1 MALSH
6 PHPNSL
12 PKEREQDIMD
22 FAIALSTHS
31 AIPLHRQL
39 YEELRR
45 AILTGRLLPKQRLPS
60 TRELAK
66 SLGVSRTTVTLG
78 YEQLLSEGYLET
90 IIGSGTFVCAQIPDD
105 LLHSTPVEEGEKA
118 VHLPISLSQYGEKLA
133 QTDLS
138 LQAEPQAEISFRY
151 GRPACDRFPL
161 ELWRKLLA
169 RYCRTEY
176 QWLDYALDPLGYQ
189 PLREAIALYLTRSR
203 AVQCDPEQILLTNG
217 TQQALYLI
225 SRLLLNAG
233 DAIAI
238 EDPGYLSARRI
249 FYSQGANILPIPVDE
264 SGLMVAKL
272 MTIDDKPIKL
282 VYVTP
287 SHQFPTGAI
296 LSLPRRLELL
306 AWAQHTGALIVED
319 DYDSEYRY
327 GERPIPALQGLA
339 TTDSVLYIGTFSK
352 VLFPSLRIG
361 YLVLPKS
368 LVSIFARAKWLSDRQ
383 LPSLEQRVL
392 ADFIAEGHLERHLR
406 QMRSHYNQLRQ
417 ALVEALKYHFGD
429 RATILGE
436 NAGIHLMVRLHFN
449 LPDDEILQRAADVG
463 VGLLSGQSHYFSI
476 SEPGQFIFGYAELT
490 ETQIQEGIRRLAMAL
505 DSIER

>member
-1 MALSH
+1 M
-6 PHPNSL
+6 
-12 PKEREQDIMD
+12 DI
-22 FAIALSTHS
+22 AIALSPHS

-45 AILTGRLLPKQRLPS
+45 AILSGRLLPQQRLPS

-78 YEQLLSEGYLET
+78 YEQLLSEGYLKT

-105 LLHSTPVEEGEKA
+105 LLQSTPTEAGEKA
-118 VHLPISLSQYGEKLA
+118 AHFPISLSQYGEQLA

-169 RYCRTEY
+169 RYCRTDY
-176 QWLDYALDPLGYQ
+176 QWLDYAFDPLGYL
-189 PLREAIALYLTRSR
+189 PLREAIALYLGRSR
-203 AVQCDPEQILLTNG
+203 AVQCNSDQILLTNG

-225 SRLLLNAG
+225 SRLLLNTG
-233 DAIAI
+233 DAIAL

-249 FYSQGANILPIPVDE
+249 FSSQGANIFPIPVDE
-264 SGLMVAKL
+264 SGLRVAQL
-272 MTIDDKPIKL
+272 IDKPVKL

-306 AWAQHTGALIVED
+306 AWAQQTGALIIED

-339 TTDSVLYIGTFSK
+339 ITDSVLYIGTFSK

-417 ALVEALKYHFGD
+417 VLVEALKRYFGD

-449 LPDDEILQRAADVG
+449 LSDDEILQRAAKVG
-463 VGLLSGQSHYFSI
+463 VGLLSAQSHYFSI
-476 SEPGQFIFGYAELT
+476 AEPGQFIFGYSELT
-490 ETQIQEGIRRLAMAL
+490 QTQIQTGIRRLAMAL
-505 DSIER
+505 EEIN